1 MLFTILSELK
11 KKNHRSSQKMQKNA
25 ALRSNT
31 HSKLKKKK
39 TCSKLQIEENLQADE
54 GHLPKKKKL
63 LF

>member
-39 TCSKLQIEENLQADE
+39 NLQQTANRRE
-54 GHLPKKKKL
+54 LTS
-63 LF
+63 